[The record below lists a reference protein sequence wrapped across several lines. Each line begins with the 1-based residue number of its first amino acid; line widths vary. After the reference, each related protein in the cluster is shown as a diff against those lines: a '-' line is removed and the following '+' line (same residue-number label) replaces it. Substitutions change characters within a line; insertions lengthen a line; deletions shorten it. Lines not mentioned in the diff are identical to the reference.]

1 MRSRSRVISVII
13 PVYNAEK
20 YLRRTVASVQ
30 SQTFPN
36 WEIVLMD
43 DGSQDSSLE
52 IAAALCRENS
62 RIFSYRQANAGGSAA
77 RSHGIEKSNPSFP
90 YVLCLDNDDLL
101 LPEALEKLLALL
113 ERNPQAPAACGFL
126 LDIDDNDAAI
136 VGYDRLE
143 PLTHRRGVDGLR
155 LIRRKPTAPV
165 VFGDLCFRNHIV
177 TPGQVLIRKAAI
189 RTTGAFDTSLA
200 YIDDYDLWWRLTMQV
215 GPLPV
220 LPAPV
225 LLYRHHASNL
235 SGNKMAGR
243 TGAAAFRWRL
253 LTHPAMTPAQRQTA
267 AVGYFYECV
276 TQFGF
281 GLHYLRKGETRHGLK
296 RLALGVRDTLRYF
309 RDRVRAQ
316 RYLAA
321 QAKAASGGAV

>member
-1 MRSRSRVISVII
+1 MISVVI

-20 YLRRTVASVQ
+20 FLRQTVASVQ
-30 SQTFPN
+30 AQTFPN
-36 WEIVLMD
+36 WEIVLVD

-52 IAAALCRENS
+52 IAAALCREDS

-77 RSHGIEKSNPSFP
+77 RSRGIEMSNPAFP
-90 YVLCLDNDDLL
+90 YALCLDNDDLL
-101 LPEALEKLLALL
+101 LPDALQRLLALL
-113 ERNPQAPAACGFL
+113 ELNPQAPAVCGFL
-126 LDIDDNDAAI
+126 LDIDDE
-136 VGYDRLE
+136 GRPLPGFDRLE

-155 LIRRKPTAPV
+155 LVRRKPNAPV

-177 TPGQVLIRKAAI
+177 TPGQVLIRKSALK
-189 RTTGAFDTSLA
+189 TTGAFDTSLA
-200 YIDDYDLWWRLTMQV
+200 YIDDYDLWWRLTMQI
-215 GPLPV
+215 GPMPV

-253 LTHPAMTPAQRQTA
+253 LTHPAMTPAQRRA
-267 AVGYFYECV
+267 AQAGYFYDCV
-276 TQFGF
+276 AQFGF
-281 GLHYLRKGETRHGLK
+281 GLHYLRKGETQHGLK
-296 RLALGVRDTLRYF
+296 RLALSVRDTLRYF
-309 RDRVRAQ
+309 RDRVRAR

-321 QAKAASGGAV
+321 QARAAGQ

>member
-1 MRSRSRVISVII
+1 MISVII

-30 SQTFPN
+30 AQTFTE

-43 DGSQDSSLE
+43 DGSKDSSLE
-52 IAAALCRENS
+52 IAAALCREDR
-62 RIFSYRQANAGGSAA
+62 RISSYCQANAGGSAA
-77 RSHGIEKSNPSFP
+77 RSHGIEKSNPAFP

-101 LPEALEKLLALL
+101 LPEALQRLLALL
-113 ERNPQAPAACGFL
+113 ELNPHTPAACGSL
-126 LDIDDNDAAI
+126 LDIDDDDAVI

-143 PLTHRRGVDGLR
+143 PLTARRGVNGLR
-155 LIRRKPTAPV
+155 LVRRRPNAPLL
-165 VFGDLCFRNHIV
+165 FGDLCFRNHLV
-177 TPGQVLIRKAAI
+177 TPGQVLIRKTAL
-189 RTTGAFDTSLA
+189 RTAGAFDTSLI

-215 GPLPV
+215 GPIPV
-220 LPAPV
+220 TPEPV

-235 SGNKMAGR
+235 SGNKTAGR

-253 LTHPAMTPAQRQTA
+253 LTHPAMTPAQRRTA
-267 AVGYFYECV
+267 GIGYFYDCIA
-276 TQFGF
+276 QFGF
-281 GLHYLRKGETRHGLK
+281 GLHYLRKGETQHGLK

-321 QAKAASGGAV
+321 QTKASSR